1 MQKLFYRS
9 SHYETGKPVTHIAT
23 CHCGATRLTIPR
35 MPEKATVCTCTFCT
49 KRGVLWGYFQPH
61 EVVIEADSEGRD
73 YAPSGMNHH
82 RFCGRCGCSTWSQ
95 TPDWSTMDELAEN
108 PTQRIAV
115 NLWLVDDADVRV
127 LPVELLDGRNQW

>member
-1 MQKLFYRS
+1 M
-9 SHYETGKPVTHIAT
+9 THIAT

-95 TPDWSTMDELAEN
+95 TPDWSTMDESAEN